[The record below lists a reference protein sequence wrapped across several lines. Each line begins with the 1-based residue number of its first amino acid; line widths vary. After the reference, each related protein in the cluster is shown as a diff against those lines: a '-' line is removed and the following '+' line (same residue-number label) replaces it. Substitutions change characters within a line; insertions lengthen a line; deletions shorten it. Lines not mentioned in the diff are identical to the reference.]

1 MSVESKTIVMLAYDI
16 GKKGWDEIEKV
27 DESLQDSDT
36 LVIDGMC
43 GNYYYFGIVLSELDE
58 DTTFKLSD
66 LTEEKLRQLQDE
78 LMADLNK
85 IGEIVG
91 VTAGDLILT
100 VFNHYY

>member
-1 MSVESKTIVMLAYDI
+1 MSVENKTIVMLAYDI
-16 GKKGWDEIEKV
+16 GKEGWNKIEEV

-43 GNYYYFGIVLSELDE
+43 GNYYYFGIVLSEIDE
-58 DTTFKLSD
+58 DTTFRLSD
-66 LTEEKLRQLQDE
+66 LTEDRLRQLQDE
-78 LMADLNK
+78 LMVDLNK

-91 VTAGDLILT
+91 VMADDLVLT